1 MQKSTLEE
9 VVSDRS
15 TFKTETE
22 SIANSS
28 IYKEIIQ
35 DMDGFAQYYERERRK
50 AEEPININPNDL

>member
-1 MQKSTLEE
+1 MQKSSLEE
-9 VVSDRS
+9 MVSERS

-35 DMDGFAQYYERERRK
+35 DMDGFAQYYERERKK
-50 AEEPININPNDL
+50 AEEPLKMNPRDL